1 MTANHWPV
9 RYDVYWWANAPSN
22 CNAFKDDKAKQAI
35 ILMETDPG
43 AVINEH
49 VPTSSNKR

>member
-1 MTANHWPV
+1 MVGECTV
-9 RYDVYWWANAPSN
+9 ELLRL
-22 CNAFKDDKAKQAI
+22 KDDKAKQAI

-43 AVINEH
+43 AVINGH